1 MVSMNKLKHDEDVMY
16 IKVEPVQTADRSE
29 AWRMLNAYCAYNS
42 IKKSGFPMIY
52 IPIVS

>member
-1 MVSMNKLKHDEDVMY
+1 MD

-42 IKKSGFPMIY
+42 QVKNQVFQ
-52 IPIVS
+52 

>member
-29 AWRMLNAYCAYNS
+29 AWRMLNANCAYNS
-42 IKKSGFPMIY
+42 MKNQVFQ
-52 IPIVS
+52 